1 MFYVLRSTM
10 DLLRTLP
17 QGDLP
22 VQLDPFTRGRQRR
35 KPSRLDSA
43 QQAAASAAQANAFA
57 ANAAALRH
65 GDYLN
70 PFG

>member
-1 MFYVLRSTM
+1 MRADTLVVL
-10 DLLRTLP
+10 
-17 QGDLP
+17 
-22 VQLDPFTRGRQRR
+22 
-35 KPSRLDSA
+35 A